1 MQALAVDLDSREA
14 AQTPMLLDEEVWK
27 ESGMRVRTH
36 WIQNTP
42 QRQPSLFRPRGS
54 AISA

>member
-27 ESGMRVRTH
+27 ESGTKVRTT

-42 QRQPSLFRPRGS
+42 QRQPNLFRLRGS